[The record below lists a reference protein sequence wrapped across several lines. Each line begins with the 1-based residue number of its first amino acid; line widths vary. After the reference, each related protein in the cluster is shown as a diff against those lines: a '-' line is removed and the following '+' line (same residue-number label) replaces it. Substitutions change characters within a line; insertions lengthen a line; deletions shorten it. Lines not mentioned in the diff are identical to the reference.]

1 MGMKRLIY
9 KSRLVD
15 GYGEIVEYVAF
26 LLVFRDEIHLPV
38 RLIEY
43 EQGTVLCSLLITD
56 LIVICRFTFCDK
68 SSAFLSINQKIN
80 LTKLHKMLWLR

>member
-1 MGMKRLIY
+1 MGMMRLIY

-38 RLIEY
+38 RLIEC
-43 EQGTVLCSLLITD
+43 QFIGGGLGIS
-56 LIVICRFTFCDK
+56 LIV
-68 SSAFLSINQKIN
+68 
-80 LTKLHKMLWLR
+80 